1 MTNVLEILHWI
12 PTLTEKGKQEL
23 RSHKVGVNLEWRWIL
38 VLIDGRSTVKEI
50 LDKAKMIDKA
60 PAILLELINEDYIE
74 TKQVY
79 DLNRHFIE
87 IARDVLG
94 KDASII
100 ARKLESCN
108 YDRNSILSTIS
119 QVKKTVQNII
129 GDEQAN
135 VLESK
140 LRIVAKKVTWL

>member
-1 MTNVLEILHWI
+1 MNVLEILHWI

-23 RSHKVGVNLEWRWIL
+23 RSHKAGVNLEWRWIL
-38 VLIDGRSTVKEI
+38 VLIDDKSTVKEI
-50 LDKAKMIDKA
+50 LDKATIIDKA
-60 PAILLELINEDYIE
+60 PAILLELINEGLVEI
-74 TKQVY
+74 KQVY
-79 DLNRHFIE
+79 DLNRHFVE

-100 ARKLESCN
+100 AKKLESCN

-119 QVKKTVQNII
+119 QVKKTVQSII

-140 LRIVAKKVTWL
+140 LRIVGKKVAWL